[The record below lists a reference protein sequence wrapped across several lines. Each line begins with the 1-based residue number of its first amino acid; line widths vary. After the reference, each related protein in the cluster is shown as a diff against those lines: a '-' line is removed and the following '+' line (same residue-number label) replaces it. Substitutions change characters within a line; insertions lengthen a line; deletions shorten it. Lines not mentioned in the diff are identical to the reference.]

1 MSINRNNYFFSK
13 SDANSMSLFNL
24 KLLHAALVD
33 IEYQATMY
41 LLNKPHTLHSDG
53 ICGNL
58 HTYYDQQAHVRTPFL
73 STLFFNGEVFPVH
86 PYSKYPADSMNY
98 RWGGVGTKGVER
110 RALLKRMINDLENY
124 LIKRIEK

>member
-1 MSINRNNYFFSK
+1 MTINRNSYFFSK
-13 SDANSMSLFNL
+13 SNANNMSLFNL

-41 LLNKPHTLHSDG
+41 LLNKPHTLRSDG

-58 HTYYDQQAHVRTPFL
+58 HTYYDQQVYINTPSL
-73 STLFFNGEVFPVH
+73 SALFFNGDAFPVY
-86 PYSKYPADSMNY
+86 PYSNYPADNMKY

-110 RALLKRMINDLENY
+110 RALLKQMINDLENY